1 MDAQANIFV
10 SAIEKV
16 SPSVVRVAARRSYD
30 LSGVVW
36 EADGVIVTTSRA
48 VEREEDVRVTLA
60 DGRTVT
66 ATLAGRDPGTDLAVL
81 RADVEGLTVPEWA
94 DADALKV
101 GQFALIVGRPGESV
115 QATSGIMSALGGEW
129 RTRAGGRIDRFVKSD
144 ANTFPGFSGGPLVN
158 LEGSILGINSSALTR
173 GDSVTLPTST
183 VRRVVG
189 ALLEHGGMRRGYLG
203 VGGQPVR
210 LPENLSDTLGKRA
223 GLLITSVAPESP
235 AADAGLVLGDTL
247 VLFDGESVHQ
257 PAHLLALLDETRIGR
272 AVPVTLVR
280 GGEVQE
286 LNVTVGER
294 T

>member
-1 MDAQANIFV
+1 MEAQTNTFV

-16 SPSVVRVAARRSYD
+16 SPSVVRVSARRSYD

-36 EADGVIVTTSRA
+36 GADGVIVTTSRA

-60 DGRTVT
+60 DGQTVT
-66 ATLAGRDPGTDLAVL
+66 ATLQGRDPGTDLAVL
-81 RADVEGLTVPEWA
+81 RADVKGLSVPEWA

-115 QATSGIMSALGGEW
+115 QATSGIVSALGGEW
-129 RTRAGGRIDRFVKSD
+129 RTRAGGRIDRFLKGD
-144 ANTFPGFSGGPLVN
+144 ATTFPGFSGGPLVN
-158 LEGSILGINSSALTR
+158 LEGAVLGINSSALTR
-173 GDSVTLPTST
+173 GDSVTLPAST

-235 AADAGLVLGDTL
+235 AANAGLVLGDTL

-257 PAHLLALLDETRIGR
+257 PAHLLALLDETRIGK

-294 T
+294 A

>member
-1 MDAQANIFV
+1 MDAQANTFV
-10 SAIEKV
+10 SAIEKIG
-16 SPSVVRVAARRSYD
+16 PSVVRVSARRSYD

-36 EADGVIVTTSRA
+36 AEDVVVTTSRA
-48 VEREEDVRVTLA
+48 VEREEDIHVTLA
-60 DGRTVT
+60 DGRTVA
-66 ATLAGRDPGTDLAVL
+66 ATLQGRDPGTDLAVL
-81 RADVEGLTVPEWA
+81 RATTEGLSVPEWA

-115 QATSGIMSALGGEW
+115 QATSGIVSALGGEW
-129 RTRAGGRIDRFVKSD
+129 RTRAGGRIDHFLQTD

-158 LEGSILGINSSALTR
+158 LEGSILGINSSALMR
-173 GDSVTLPTST
+173 GGSVTLPAST

-203 VGGQPVR
+203 LGGQPVR

-286 LNVTVGER
+286 LTVTVGER
-294 T
+294 

>member
-1 MDAQANIFV
+1 MEAQSNTFV

-16 SPSVVRVAARRSYD
+16 SPSVVRVSARRSYD

-36 EADGVIVTTSRA
+36 ADGVIVTTSRA

-60 DGRTVT
+60 DGRRVA

-81 RADVEGLTVPEWA
+81 RADTEGSSVPEWA
-94 DADALKV
+94 ETDGLKV

-115 QATSGIMSALGGEW
+115 QATSGIVSALGGEW
-129 RTRAGGRIDRFVKSD
+129 RTRAGGRVERFLKTD
-144 ANTFPGFSGGPLVN
+144 ATPFPGFSGGPLVN
-158 LEGSILGINSSALTR
+158 LEGAVLGINSSALTR
-173 GDSVTLPTST
+173 GDSITLPTST

-203 VGGQPVR
+203 LGGQPVR
-210 LPENLSDTLGKRA
+210 LPESLSDTLGKHA

-257 PAHLLALLDETRIGR
+257 PAHLLALLDETRIGKE
-272 AVPVTLVR
+272 VPVTLVR
-280 GGEVQE
+280 GGEVRE